1 MPTSTSYPSDVSD
14 EEWGVAVPYL
24 TLLAPTALQ
33 RKYELRAVF
42 NAVRYLAHTGAPWR
56 YLPSDF
62 PPWAT
67 VYQQVRRWMAA
78 GSFEALVQDARLLLR
93 VLKGRKPQPSAVI
106 LDARVLQSTPES
118 GSRAGYSGAKRR
130 NGSKAHIAV
139 DTLGHLLALTVTAAS
154 DDERTQ
160 VEALAVQVQAA
171 TGEHVEIAFVDSG
184 DTGPHPA
191 ASAAAHGI
199 ELVVVK
205 TPETKRGFVLLP
217 KRWVVERRFA
227 WTARFRRLA
236 RDCERLPSVLAGLHF
251 LAFACLLLHQL
262 IHLYSSS

>member
-1 MPTSTSYPSDVSD
+1 MASSTTYPSDVSD
-14 EEWGVAVPYL
+14 EEWAVALPYL
-24 TLLAPTALQ
+24 TLLSPTSLQ

-56 YLPSDF
+56 YLPRDF
-62 PPWAT
+62 PPWAV
-67 VYQQVRRWMAA
+67 VYQQVRRWLAA
-78 GSFEALVQDARLLLR
+78 GCFEALVQDARLLLR
-93 VLKGRKPQPSAVI
+93 VMKGRKPQPSAVI
-106 LDARVLQSTPES
+106 VDARVLQSTPES

-130 NGSKAHIAV
+130 KGSKAHLAV
-139 DTLGHLLALTVTAAS
+139 DTLGHLLALTVTPAS

-160 VEALAVQVQAA
+160 VETLAAQVQAA

-184 DTGPHPA
+184 DTGPDPA

-199 ELVVVK
+199 ELVVVT
-205 TPETKRGFVLLP
+205 TPAAKRGFVLLP
-217 KRWVVERRFA
+217 KRWVVERSFA

-236 RDCERLPSVLAGLHF
+236 RDFERLPSVLVGLHF